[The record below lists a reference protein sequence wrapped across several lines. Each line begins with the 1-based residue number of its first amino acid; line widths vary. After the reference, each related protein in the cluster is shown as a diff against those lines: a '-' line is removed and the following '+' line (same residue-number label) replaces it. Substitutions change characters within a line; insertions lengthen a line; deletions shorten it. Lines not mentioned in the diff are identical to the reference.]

1 MLMKFSK
8 DFVFILLLLSGSL
21 LAFLRWQGENN
32 FPTLKG
38 ESGLP
43 AWDWIIW
50 EENSKGLTATQVYRV
65 AMNTP
70 GSGIQAGD
78 ILKKVEYQ
86 TVPDNKLL
94 SEIHFASAPG
104 KILIY
109 QVEREELNSFIPRKL
124 NLFVFLSWKPFFS
137 AAEFPLIWNLQSLF
151 SILLGFLTLIILLI
165 LYPLIRGSI
174 RKNFPLLLLL
184 LFAFIQFLW
193 FALRTFRIRLDFPAS
208 LILHEQIFILTWT
221 LFVGLMGILALLA
234 LPGYT
239 QKIKIIPSALILC
252 CLTWIVSDSLFIR
265 EDFREHTSTLSS
277 YLVLLVAIHSV
288 WFISSD
294 RESGP
299 IKELPWFRW
308 ASLIGLTVL
317 ALLSALNLSTF
328 TLFKAEKAIEESCVL
343 LALFLP
349 ILDLSASRLKF
360 GKATV
365 VLTRTIQYLLFSAAI
380 FLVYL
385 LSGWILENLYPGA
398 PYLELINLLVVIIA
412 ALIARAIYH
421 RNKTRFTQL
430 GISLQPRQTEEIQ
443 QFIASVPRYTHSQ
456 DLIKDATQY
465 LQNYFG
471 AQAIL
476 FWLEDQEEEPEASG
490 DTRELYKS
498 VFKSLSLPELFWSVN
513 KELSGLVLAE
523 NEEKKLIDEGWTIA
537 LPLRFSRAKAG
548 LLLLGRKKKGVYNLE
563 DLDLLRR
570 ISTQIW
576 LTLDILYLLENEKL
590 LMQKTME
597 ANLTALRSQINPH
610 FLFNTLN
617 TIAALIHDSPEM
629 AEMAVE
635 NLAFIFRYT
644 LRTSGE
650 NFATVENEMA
660 LVSKYLEIEKFR
672 FGDNLEVIIE
682 IQDSCKEFLLPALVI
697 QTIVE
702 NCIKHGITKI
712 VTKGIVSIKIV
723 EQGAFLKAMIEDNG
737 PGIRSDRILKGTGLN
752 NIHSRLH
759 SLYDNPDIL
768 TFENTGNGT
777 RVTLTLPKER
787 HEK

>member
-1 MLMKFSK
+1 MKFYR
-8 DFVFILLLLSGSL
+8 DIAFVILLGLGSL
-21 LAFLRWQGENN
+21 LSFMRWQGENL
-32 FPTLKG
+32 FPTLSG
-38 ESGLP
+38 ETGLP
-43 AWDWIIW
+43 AWDWIVW
-50 EENSKGLTATQVYRV
+50 SESPNGLTASQVYRV

-70 GSGIQAGD
+70 GSGIQIGD
-78 ILKKVEYQ
+78 ILNKVEYQ
-86 TVPDNKLL
+86 SVPDNKLL

-109 QVEREELNSFIPRKL
+109 QIEREEANTFIPRKL

-137 AAEFPLIWNLQSLF
+137 SADYPLIWNLQAVLG
-151 SILLGFLTLIILLI
+151 IILGFLTLIIFLI
-165 LYPLIRGSI
+165 LYPLIRGSLQ
-174 RKNFPLLLLL
+174 KNLPILLLLIFSL
-184 LFAFIQFLW
+184 LQFTW
-193 FALRTFRIRLDFPAS
+193 FSFRTLRIRLDFPAS
-208 LILHEQIFILTWT
+208 LVFQEQIFILAWS
-221 LFVGLMGILALLA
+221 LLAILIGIMALVA
-234 LPGYT
+234 LPGKF
-239 QKIKIIPSALILC
+239 QKIKIIPSLLILFS
-252 CLTWIVSDSLFIR
+252 LTWAIPNSLFIR
-265 EDFREHTSTLSS
+265 EDFREHSTNLCNYLIFITSL
-277 YLVLLVAIHSV
+277 HSL
-288 WFISSD
+288 WFVSSD

-299 IKELPWFRW
+299 IKDLKWFRW
-308 ASLIGLTVL
+308 LSSISLTILLTFSSL
-317 ALLSALNLSTF
+317 QLLGISF
-328 TLFKAEKAIEESCVL
+328 FQAEKPVLESGFL
-343 LALFLP
+343 ISLFLP
-349 ILDLSASRLKF
+349 VLDLSASRLKF
-360 GKATV
+360 GKTTV
-365 VLTRTIQYLLFSAAI
+365 VLTRTIQYLLFSASV

-385 LSGWILENLYPGA
+385 SFGWLLENLYPGA
-398 PYLELINLLVVIIA
+398 PYLEWINLLIVIVA
-412 ALIARAIYH
+412 ALTARAVYH
-421 RNKTRFTQL
+421 RNKSRFAQM

-443 QFIASVPRYTHSQ
+443 QFIAGIPRYTHSQ
-456 DLIKDATQY
+456 DLIQDATQY
-465 LQNYFG
+465 LQKYFS
-471 AQAIL
+471 AQTVL
-476 FWLEDQEEEPEASG
+476 FWLEDQEESEEI
-490 DTRELYKS
+490 EVEKKLHYIQ
-498 VFKSLSLPELFWSVN
+498 VFHSLTLPELFWSAN
-513 KELSGLVLAE
+513 KELSGLVLNAREEDYLIE
-523 NEEKKLIDEGWTIA
+523 NGWNIA

-548 LLLLGRKKKGVYNLE
+548 LLLLGKKKKGVYNLE

-635 NLAFIFRYT
+635 NLAYIFRYT
-644 LRTSGE
+644 LRTSSD
-650 NFATVENEMA
+650 NFSTVENEMG

-672 FGDNLEVIIE
+672 FGENLEVIIE
-682 IQDSCKEFLLPALVI
+682 IEEACQKLELPALVI

-712 VTKGIVSIKIV
+712 VTKGIVAIRIF
-723 EQGAFLKAMIEDNG
+723 EQGEFLKAVIEDNG

-777 RVTLTLPKER
+777 RVTLTLPKIR

>member
-1 MLMKFSK
+1 MKFSK
-8 DFVFILLLLSGSL
+8 DFAFILLLILGSL
-21 LAFLRWQGENN
+21 LAYLRWQGENR
-32 FPTLKG
+32 FPTLSG
-38 ESGLP
+38 ESGLS

-50 EENSKGLTATQVYRV
+50 EETSKGLTASQVYRV
-65 AMNTP
+65 AMNMP

-86 TVPDNKLL
+86 SVPDNKLL
-94 SEIHFASAPG
+94 SEIHFASSPG
-104 KILIY
+104 KIHIY
-109 QVEREELNSFIPRKL
+109 QIEREESNTFIPRKL
-124 NLFVFLSWKPFFS
+124 NLFVNLSWKPFFS
-137 AAEFPLIWNLQSLF
+137 AVESPTIWNLQSLI
-151 SILLGFLTLIILLI
+151 SLLLGFLTLIILLI
-165 LYPLIRGSI
+165 LYPLIRGSLQ
-174 RKNFPLLLLL
+174 KNLPLLLLL
-184 LFAFIQFLW
+184 LFAFILFIW
-193 FALRTFRIRLDFPAS
+193 FGLRTLRIRLNFPAT
-208 LILHEQIFILTWT
+208 LILQEQIFIIAWT
-221 LFVGLMGILALLA
+221 TVALLIVILSLLA
-234 LPGYT
+234 LPGKF
-239 QKIKIIPSALILC
+239 QKFKIIPSVLILLS
-252 CLTWIVSDSLFIR
+252 LTWIIPKSLFTW
-265 EDFREHTSTLSS
+265 EDFREHSSTLSN
-277 YLVLLVAIHSV
+277 YLIFNISIHSL
-288 WFISSD
+288 WFVSSE

-299 IKELPWFRW
+299 IKELSWFRW
-308 ASLIGLTVL
+308 ISLAGLIILVM
-317 ALLSALNLSTF
+317 LSALHLATF
-328 TLFKAEKAIEESCVL
+328 TLFKTERAIEESFIL

-385 LSGWILENLYPGA
+385 LSGWVLENLYPGA
-398 PYLELINLLVVIIA
+398 PYLELINLLIVIIA
-412 ALIARAIYH
+412 ALTARAIYH
-421 RNKTRFTQL
+421 RNKSRFAQL
-430 GISLQPRQTEEIQ
+430 GISFQPRQTEEIQ

-456 DLIKDATQY
+456 DLINDASKNIQK
-465 LQNYFG
+465 YFG
-471 AQAIL
+471 AQAVL
-476 FWLEDQEEEPEASG
+476 FWLEDQENEVEKDIISS
-490 DTRELYKS
+490 ELYKT
-498 VFKSLSLPELFWSVN
+498 VFNALSLPELFWSAN
-513 KELSGLVLAE
+513 KELSGLVLKDL
-523 NEEKKLIDEGWTIA
+523 NESRLIEEGWNIA

-548 LLLLGRKKKGVYNLE
+548 LLLLGKKKKGVYNLE

-682 IQDSCKEFLLPALVI
+682 IQDSCKDLLLPALVI

-712 VTKGIVSIKIV
+712 VTKGIVSIKIF
-723 EQGAFLKAMIEDNG
+723 EQGAFLKALIEDNG

-787 HEK
+787 NEK

>member
-1 MLMKFSK
+1 MKFIK
-8 DFVFILLLLSGSL
+8 DIAFVLLLVLGSL
-21 LAFLRWQGENN
+21 LSYLRWQGENL
-32 FPTLKG
+32 FPTLSG
-38 ESGLP
+38 ETGLP
-43 AWDWIIW
+43 AWDWIVW
-50 EENSKGLTATQVYRV
+50 SESPKGLTASQVYRV

-70 GSGIQAGD
+70 GSGIQIGD
-78 ILKKVEYQ
+78 VLKKVEYQ
-86 TVPDNKLL
+86 SVPDHKLL

-109 QVEREELNSFIPRKL
+109 QIERDEANTFIPRKL

-137 AAEFPLIWNLQSLF
+137 SADLPLIWNVQAVMGIVF
-151 SILLGFLTLIILLI
+151 GFLTLIIFLI
-165 LYPLIRGSI
+165 LYPLIRGSFQ
-174 RKNFPLLLLL
+174 KNMPILLLLI
-184 LFAFIQFLW
+184 FALIQFTW
-193 FALRTFRIRLDFPAS
+193 FSFRTLRIRLDFPAN
-208 LILHEQIFILTWT
+208 LIFQEQIFILAWS
-221 LFVGLMGILALLA
+221 LLAILIGIMALVA
-234 LPGYT
+234 LPGKL
-239 QKIKIIPSALILC
+239 QRIKIIPSMAVLISLAWVIPNC
-252 CLTWIVSDSLFIR
+252 LFIR
-265 EDFREHTSTLSS
+265 EDFREHNANLFN
-277 YLVLLVAIHSV
+277 YLV
-288 WFISSD
+288 FISTVHSLWFVTSE

-299 IKELPWFRW
+299 IKDLRWFRLL
-308 ASLIGLTVL
+308 SIGGLTLLLTLSTLQLIGIHLFAGET
-317 ALLSALNLSTF
+317 ALMETGFLIS
-328 TLFKAEKAIEESCVL
+328 
-343 LALFLP
+343 LFLP
-349 ILDLSASRLKF
+349 VLDLSASRLKF

-365 VLTRTIQYLLFSAAI
+365 VLTRTIQYLLFSAAV

-385 LSGWILENLYPGA
+385 FSGWLLENLYPGA
-398 PYLELINLLVVIIA
+398 PYLEWINLLIVIIT
-412 ALIARAIYH
+412 ALSARAVYH
-421 RNKTRFTQL
+421 RNKSRFSQL

-443 QFIASVPRYTHSQ
+443 QFIAGIPRYTHSQ
-456 DLIKDATQY
+456 DLIQDASKY
-465 LQNYFG
+465 LQNYFS
-471 AQAIL
+471 AQSVQ
-476 FWLEDQEEEPEASG
+476 FWLEDQENNGEANA
-490 DTRELYKS
+490 ELKSHYIS
-498 VFKSLSLPELFWSVN
+498 VFNSLSLPELYWSAN
-513 KELSGLVLAE
+513 KELSGLVLSESDE
-523 NEEKKLIDEGWTIA
+523 NFLIENNWTIT

-548 LLLLGRKKKGVYNLE
+548 LLLLSRKKKGVYNLE

-650 NFATVENEMA
+650 NFATVENEMG

-682 IQDSCKEFLLPALVI
+682 IEDSCKDLELPALVI

-712 VTKGIVSIKIV
+712 VTKGIVSIRIF
-723 EQGAFLKAMIEDNG
+723 EQGIFLKAVIEDNG

-777 RVTLTLPKER
+777 RVTLTLPKKR
-787 HEK
+787 YEK